1 MKKIHYLF
9 IILALFSFTYSQNYH
24 WPTIGSKAMSSNF
37 GEFRDGGYHMGIDI
51 KTLEETGWPVYAV
64 DDGYISRMVTNFSGY
79 GKGLYLTL
87 NDGNVAVYAHL
98 EEFAFRL
105 ETIFYSLQEKNNS
118 YIVNEY
124 FSPEQFPFKK
134 GDIIGYT
141 GNTGAS
147 FGPHLHFEL
156 RNSKSQPIN
165 PLINGLN
172 IEDYRNPRV
181 FQIGV
186 IPLST
191 SSKINGSSIPRVY
204 PLYAATTG
212 GGLELPDTVSCFGP
226 IGIAIE
232 IDDKI
237 QGAKNKYQVQSIQL
251 LVDDQNIFSLN
262 YSKLDYDE
270 KSTVNQTRENRFHR
284 LNLGSFTKLYKLKTF
299 SKSTIVNADVSGVLN
314 LTPGYHKVEIQISD
328 ASGNTT
334 RVKGT
339 FINYPP
345 VKIAIKD
352 VDWHDNTIEFN
363 IQPVTLNI
371 PLTKISCYSYT
382 AYGYP
387 DEELT
392 IVKSKKDRSG
402 LRIQLPKSKLGKHGV
417 SFIVKNKL
425 GVYGSPL
432 TWHDPNAERRLT
444 EMDVDITFSS
454 IEHKLIA
461 QVKTNGFT
469 SGNTSLR
476 LLKEDEYISIPLTK
490 IQPTVY
496 TSDLLLP
503 SLFTKTKRIDAFFD
517 GEIERIIKLDLDPIV
532 ASPNKQKNI
541 LSNDKNCS
549 VQITNNSLYDTS
561 LIWIEKINHPVE
573 PKGGIRLSSVYQL
586 QPFELALKDTIRIGI
601 RYSNHIKNMKNIS
614 LYYYNQKD
622 GWTFLPS
629 SMHSNR
635 QVIAST
641 LFSLDA
647 ITIMQDIEPPFIR
660 KVYPE
665 NGGKFHYKDLKTIS
679 IIADDYLSGLNSN
692 EKSMEIKLDGLT
704 VRFAFQPIKKE
715 LSYYLPTPL
724 DAGEHTI
731 EYKISDLA
739 GNTVS
744 GLSTF
749 LVD

>member
-1 MKKIHYLF
+1 MKRVHSLF
-9 IILALFSFTYSQNYH
+9 IILLLISPIYSQNYH

-51 KTLEETGWPVYAV
+51 KTLEETGWPVYAI
-64 DDGYISRMVTNFSGY
+64 DDGYISRMVANFSGY

-105 ETIFYSLQEKNNS
+105 ETILYSLQAKNNS

-134 GDIIGYT
+134 GDVIGYT

-156 RNSKSQPIN
+156 RNNKSQPIN

-181 FQIGV
+181 HQIGI

-191 SSKINGSSIPRVY
+191 SSKINGSSIPRAY
-204 PLYAATTG
+204 PLFAANTG
-212 GGLELPDTVSCFGP
+212 GGLEFPDTISCFGP
-226 IGIAIE
+226 IGLAIE

-237 QGAKNKYQVQSIQL
+237 QGVRNKYQVQSIQL
-251 LVDDQNIFSLN
+251 LVDDQNVFSLN
-262 YSKLDYDE
+262 YNKLDFSQ
-270 KSTVNQTRENRFHR
+270 KHTVNQTRENRFQR
-284 LNLGSFTKLYKLKTF
+284 LNLGSFTKLYKQDTF
-299 SKSTIVNADVSGVLN
+299 SNSTLVKEGVSGVLN
-314 LTPGYHKVEIQISD
+314 LTPGYHKIEIQISD

-339 FINYPP
+339 LINYPP
-345 VKIAIKD
+345 VKMAIKD
-352 VDWHDNTIEFN
+352 VEWHDNTIEFN
-363 IQPVTLNI
+363 IQPVSLNI
-371 PLTKISCYSYT
+371 PITKISCYSYT

-402 LRIQLPKSKLGKHGV
+402 LRIHLPKSKLGKHGI
-417 SFIVKNKL
+417 SFITKNKL

-444 EMDVDITFSS
+444 EMDVNISFSS
-454 IEHKLIA
+454 IEHKIIA
-461 QVKTNGFT
+461 QVKTDGFT

-476 LLKEDEYISIPLTK
+476 VLKEDEYIAIPLTK

-503 SLFTKTKRIDAFFD
+503 SLFRKSKRIDAFFD
-517 GEIERIIKLDLDPIV
+517 GEIERIIQLNLDLLV
-532 ASPNKQKNI
+532 ASPNNKSNV

-549 VQITNNSLYDTS
+549 MQITNNSLYDTS
-561 LIWIEKINHPVE
+561 LVWIEEINHPVE
-573 PKGGIRLSSVYQL
+573 PKGGTRLTSVYQL
-586 QPFELALKDTIRIGI
+586 QPFELALKDTVRIGI
-601 RYSNHIKNMKNIS
+601 RYNNQIKDMKNIS
-614 LYYYNQKD
+614 LYYYNQKH

-629 SMHSNR
+629 SINKNR
-635 QVIAST
+635 QVVSST
-641 LFSLDA
+641 LHSLDA
-647 ITIMQDIEPPFIR
+647 ISIMQDIEPPFIR

-665 NGGKFHYKDLKTIS
+665 NNGRFHYKDLKTIY
-679 IIADDYLSGLNSN
+679 IIADDHLSGLNSD
-692 EKSMEIKLDGLT
+692 EKSMEMKLDGLS
-704 VRFAFQPIKKE
+704 VRYAFQPIKKQ
-715 LSYYLPTPL
+715 LSFYLPTPL
-724 DAGEHTI
+724 DAGEHKM
-731 EYKISDLA
+731 EYTVSDNA
-739 GNTVS
+739 GNTIS
-744 GLSTF
+744 GSSTF

>member
-105 ETIFYSLQEKNNS
+105 ETIFYSLQAKNNS

-191 SSKINGSSIPRVY
+191 SSKINGSSIPRAY

-299 SKSTIVNADVSGVLN
+299 SNSTIVNAGVSGILN

-345 VKIAIKD
+345 VKIAIRD
-352 VDWHDNTIEFN
+352 VEWNDNTIEFN

-392 IVKSKKDRSG
+392 IIKSKKDRSG

-476 LLKEDEYISIPLTK
+476 ILKEDEYISIPLTK

-503 SLFTKTKRIDAFFD
+503 SLFNKTKRIDAFFD
-517 GEIERIIKLDLDPIV
+517 GEIERIIQVNLDPIV
-532 ASPNKQKNI
+532 ASPSKQTNI
-541 LSNDKNCS
+541 VSNDKNCS
-549 VQITNNSLYDTS
+549 IQITNNSLYDTS

-573 PKGGIRLSSVYQL
+573 PKGGARLSSVYQL

-629 SMHSNR
+629 SMHTNR

-665 NGGKFHYKDLKTIS
+665 NKGRFHYKDLKTIS
-679 IIADDYLSGLNSN
+679 VIADDYLSGLNSD
-692 EKSMEIKLDGLT
+692 EKSMSMKLDDIP
-704 VRFAFQPIKKE
+704 VRYAFQPIKKE

-724 DAGEHTI
+724 EAGEHTM
-731 EYKISDLA
+731 EYKISDQA
-739 GNTVS
+739 GNIIS
-744 GLSTF
+744 GMSTF
-749 LVD
+749 MVD

>member
-1 MKKIHYLF
+1 MKRVHSLF
-9 IILALFSFTYSQNYH
+9 IILLLISPIYSQNYH
-24 WPTIGSKAMSSNF
+24 WPTIGSKALSSNF

-51 KTLEETGWPVYAV
+51 KTLEETGWPVYAI
-64 DDGYISRMVTNFSGY
+64 DDGHISRMVANFSGY

-105 ETIFYSLQEKNNS
+105 ETILYSLQAKNNS

-134 GDIIGYT
+134 GDVIGYT

-156 RNSKSQPIN
+156 RNNKSQPIN

-181 FQIGV
+181 HQIGI

-191 SSKINGSSIPRVY
+191 SSKINGSSIPRAY
-204 PLYAATTG
+204 PLFAANTG
-212 GGLELPDTVSCFGP
+212 GGLEFPDTISCFGP
-226 IGIAIE
+226 IGLAIE

-237 QGAKNKYQVQSIQL
+237 QGVRNKYQVQSIQL
-251 LVDDQNIFSLN
+251 LVDDQNVFSLN
-262 YSKLDYDE
+262 YNKLDFSQ
-270 KSTVNQTRENRFHR
+270 KHTVNQTRENRFQR
-284 LNLGSFTKLYKLKTF
+284 LNLGSFTKLYKQDTF
-299 SKSTIVNADVSGVLN
+299 SNSTLVKEGVSGVLN
-314 LTPGYHKVEIQISD
+314 LTPGYHKIEIQISD

-339 FINYPP
+339 LINYPP
-345 VKIAIKD
+345 VKMAIKD
-352 VDWHDNTIEFN
+352 VEWHDNTIEFN
-363 IQPVTLNI
+363 IQPVSLNI
-371 PLTKISCYSYT
+371 PITKISCYSYT

-402 LRIQLPKSKLGKHGV
+402 LRIHLPKSKLGKHGI
-417 SFIVKNKL
+417 SFITKNKL

-444 EMDVDITFSS
+444 EMDVNISFSS
-454 IEHKLIA
+454 IEHKIIA
-461 QVKTNGFT
+461 QVKTDGFT

-476 LLKEDEYISIPLTK
+476 VLKEDEYIAIPLTK

-503 SLFTKTKRIDAFFD
+503 SLFRKSKRIDAFFD
-517 GEIERIIKLDLDPIV
+517 GEIERIIQLNLDLLV
-532 ASPNKQKNI
+532 ASPNNKSNV

-549 VQITNNSLYDTS
+549 MQITNNSLYDTS
-561 LIWIEKINHPVE
+561 LVWIEKINHPVE
-573 PKGGIRLSSVYQL
+573 PKGGTRLTSVYQL
-586 QPFELALKDTIRIGI
+586 QPFELALKDTVRIGI
-601 RYSNHIKNMKNIS
+601 RYNNQIKDMKNIS
-614 LYYYNQKD
+614 LYYYNQKH

-629 SMHSNR
+629 SINKNR
-635 QVIAST
+635 QVVSST
-641 LFSLDA
+641 LHSLDA
-647 ITIMQDIEPPFIR
+647 ISIMQDIEPPFIR

-665 NGGKFHYKDLKTIS
+665 NNGRFHYKDLKTIY
-679 IIADDYLSGLNSN
+679 IIADDHLSGLNSD
-692 EKSMEIKLDGLT
+692 EKSMEMKLDGLS
-704 VRFAFQPIKKE
+704 VRYAFQPIKKQ
-715 LSYYLPTPL
+715 LSFYLPTPL
-724 DAGEHTI
+724 DAGEHKM
-731 EYKISDLA
+731 EYTVSDNA
-739 GNTVS
+739 GNTIS
-744 GLSTF
+744 GSSTF

>member
-1 MKKIHYLF
+1 MKMIHYLF
-9 IILALFSFTYSQNYH
+9 IILALYSFTYSQNYH

-191 SSKINGSSIPRVY
+191 SSKINGSSIPRAY

-299 SKSTIVNADVSGVLN
+299 SNSTIVNAGVSGILN

-345 VKIAIKD
+345 VKIAIRD
-352 VDWHDNTIEFN
+352 VEWNDNTIEFN

-392 IVKSKKDRSG
+392 IIKSKKDRSG

-476 LLKEDEYISIPLTK
+476 ILKEDEYISIPLTK

-503 SLFTKTKRIDAFFD
+503 SLFNKTKRIDAFFD
-517 GEIERIIKLDLDPIV
+517 GEIERIIQVSLDPIV
-532 ASPNKQKNI
+532 ASPSKQTSI
-541 LSNDKNCS
+541 VSNDKNCS
-549 VQITNNSLYDTS
+549 IQITNNSLYDTS

-573 PKGGIRLSSVYQL
+573 PKGGARLSSVYQL

-629 SMHSNR
+629 SMHTNR

-647 ITIMQDIEPPFIR
+647 ITIMQDIEHPFIR

-665 NGGKFHYKDLKTIS
+665 NKGRFHYKDLKTIS
-679 IIADDYLSGLNSN
+679 VIADDYLSGLNSD
-692 EKSMEIKLDGLT
+692 EKSMSMKLDDIP
-704 VRFAFQPIKKE
+704 VRYAFQPIKKE

-724 DAGEHTI
+724 EAGEHTM
-731 EYKISDLA
+731 EYKISDQA
-739 GNTVS
+739 GNTIS
-744 GLSTF
+744 GMSSF
-749 LVD
+749 MVD

>member
-1 MKKIHYLF
+1 MKQIHFLF
-9 IILALFSFTYSQNYH
+9 IILSLFSYTYSQNYH

-299 SKSTIVNADVSGVLN
+299 SKSTIVNAGVSGVLN

-665 NGGKFHYKDLKTIS
+665 NGGRFHYKDLKTIS

>member
-1 MKKIHYLF
+1 MKQIHCLF

-124 FSPEQFPFKK
+124 FSPEQFPFNK

-181 FQIGV
+181 FQIGI

-191 SSKINGSSIPRVY
+191 SSKINGSSIPRAY

-299 SKSTIVNADVSGVLN
+299 SNSTIVNAGISGILN

-345 VKIAIKD
+345 VKIAIRD
-352 VDWHDNTIEFN
+352 VEWNDNTIEFN

-392 IVKSKKDRSG
+392 IIKSKKDRSG
-402 LRIQLPKSKLGKHGV
+402 LRIQLLKSKLGKHGV

-476 LLKEDEYISIPLTK
+476 ILKEDEYISIPLTK

-503 SLFTKTKRIDAFFD
+503 SLFKKTKRIDAFFD
-517 GEIERIIKLDLDPIV
+517 GEIERIIQVNLDPIV
-532 ASPNKQKNI
+532 ASPNKLTNI

-549 VQITNNSLYDTS
+549 IQISNTSLYDTS
-561 LIWIEKINHPVE
+561 LVWIEKINHPVE
-573 PKGGIRLSSVYQL
+573 PKGGTRLSSVYQL

-629 SMHSNR
+629 SMHTNR

-647 ITIMQDIEPPFIR
+647 ITIMQDIEPPFKR

-665 NGGKFHYKDLKTIS
+665 NGGRFHYKDLKTIS
-679 IIADDYLSGLNSN
+679 VIADDYLSGLNSD
-692 EKSMEIKLDGLT
+692 EKSMSMKLDDIP
-704 VRFAFQPIKKE
+704 VRYAFQPIKKE

-724 DAGEHTI
+724 EAGEHTM
-731 EYKISDLA
+731 EYKISDQA
-739 GNTVS
+739 GNIMS
-744 GLSTF
+744 GISTF
-749 LVD
+749 MVD

>member
-9 IILALFSFTYSQNYH
+9 IILALYSFTYSQNYH

-181 FQIGV
+181 FQIGI

-191 SSKINGSSIPRVY
+191 SSKINGSSIPRAY

-299 SKSTIVNADVSGVLN
+299 SNSTIVNAGVSGILN

-345 VKIAIKD
+345 VKIAIRD
-352 VDWHDNTIEFN
+352 VEWNDNTIEFN

-392 IVKSKKDRSG
+392 IIKSKKDRSG

-476 LLKEDEYISIPLTK
+476 ILKEDEYISIPLTK

-503 SLFTKTKRIDAFFD
+503 SLFNKTKRIDAFFD
-517 GEIERIIKLDLDPIV
+517 GEIERIIQVNLDPIV
-532 ASPNKQKNI
+532 ASPSKQTNI
-541 LSNDKNCS
+541 VSNDKNCS
-549 VQITNNSLYDTS
+549 IQITNNSLYDTS

-573 PKGGIRLSSVYQL
+573 PKGGARLSSVYQL

-629 SMHSNR
+629 SMHTNR

-665 NGGKFHYKDLKTIS
+665 NKGRFHYKDLKTIS
-679 IIADDYLSGLNSN
+679 VIADDYLSGLNSD
-692 EKSMEIKLDGLT
+692 EKSMSMKLDDIP
-704 VRFAFQPIKKE
+704 VRYAFQPIKKE

-724 DAGEHTI
+724 EAGEHTM
-731 EYKISDLA
+731 EYKISDQA
-739 GNTVS
+739 GNTIS
-744 GLSTF
+744 GMSSF
-749 LVD
+749 MVD

>member
-1 MKKIHYLF
+1 MKQIHCLF

-124 FSPEQFPFKK
+124 FSPEQFHFNK

-181 FQIGV
+181 FQIGI

-191 SSKINGSSIPRVY
+191 SSKINGSSIPRAY

-299 SKSTIVNADVSGVLN
+299 SNSTIVNAGISGILN

-345 VKIAIKD
+345 VKIAIRD
-352 VDWHDNTIEFN
+352 VEWNDNTIEFN

-392 IVKSKKDRSG
+392 IIKSKKDRSG

-476 LLKEDEYISIPLTK
+476 ILKEDEYISIPLTK

-503 SLFTKTKRIDAFFD
+503 SLFKKTKRIDAFFD
-517 GEIERIIKLDLDPIV
+517 GEIERIIQVNLDPIV
-532 ASPNKQKNI
+532 ASPNKLTNI

-549 VQITNNSLYDTS
+549 IQISNTSLYDTS
-561 LIWIEKINHPVE
+561 LVWIEKINHPVE
-573 PKGGIRLSSVYQL
+573 PKGGTRLSSVYQL

-629 SMHSNR
+629 SMHTNR

-647 ITIMQDIEPPFIR
+647 ITIMQDIEPPFKR

-665 NGGKFHYKDLKTIS
+665 NGGRFHYKDLKTIS
-679 IIADDYLSGLNSN
+679 VIADDYLSGLNSD
-692 EKSMEIKLDGLT
+692 EKSMSMKLDDIP
-704 VRFAFQPIKKE
+704 VRYAFQPIKKE

-724 DAGEHTI
+724 EAGEHTM
-731 EYKISDLA
+731 EYKISDQA
-739 GNTVS
+739 GNIMS
-744 GLSTF
+744 GISTF
-749 LVD
+749 MVD

>member
-1 MKKIHYLF
+1 MKHIHCLF

-105 ETIFYSLQEKNNS
+105 ETIFYSLQAKNNS

-124 FSPEQFPFKK
+124 FSPEQFPFNK

-181 FQIGV
+181 FQIGI

-191 SSKINGSSIPRVY
+191 SSKINGSSIPRAY

-299 SKSTIVNADVSGVLN
+299 SNSTIVNAGISGILN

-345 VKIAIKD
+345 VKIAIRD
-352 VDWHDNTIEFN
+352 VEWNDNTIEFN

-392 IVKSKKDRSG
+392 IIKSKKDRSG

-476 LLKEDEYISIPLTK
+476 ILKEDEYISIPLTK

-503 SLFTKTKRIDAFFD
+503 SLFKKTKRIDAFFD
-517 GEIERIIKLDLDPIV
+517 GEIERIIQVNLDPIV
-532 ASPNKQKNI
+532 ASPNKLTNI

-549 VQITNNSLYDTS
+549 IQISNTSLYDTS
-561 LIWIEKINHPVE
+561 LVWIEKINHPVE
-573 PKGGIRLSSVYQL
+573 PKGGTRLSSVYQL

-629 SMHSNR
+629 SMHTNR

-660 KVYPE
+660 MVYPE
-665 NGGKFHYKDLKTIS
+665 NGGRFHYKDLKTIS
-679 IIADDYLSGLNSN
+679 VIADDYLSGLNSD
-692 EKSMEIKLDGLT
+692 ETSMSMKLDDIP
-704 VRFAFQPIKKE
+704 VRYAFQPIKKE

-724 DAGEHTI
+724 EAGEHTM
-731 EYKISDLA
+731 EYKISDQA
-739 GNTVS
+739 GNTIS
-744 GLSTF
+744 GMSTF
-749 LVD
+749 MVD

>member
-1 MKKIHYLF
+1 MKQIHYLF

-105 ETIFYSLQEKNNS
+105 ETIFYSLQAKNNS

-124 FSPEQFPFKK
+124 FLPEQFPFKK

-156 RNSKSQPIN
+156 RNNKSQPIN

-172 IEDYRNPRV
+172 IEDHRNPRV
-181 FQIGV
+181 FQIGI

-191 SSKINGSSIPRVY
+191 SSKINGSSIPRAY

-299 SKSTIVNADVSGVLN
+299 SNSTIVNAGVSGVLN

-345 VKIAIKD
+345 VKIAIRD
-352 VDWHDNTIEFN
+352 VEWNDNTIEFN

-392 IVKSKKDRSG
+392 IIKSKKDRSG

-476 LLKEDEYISIPLTK
+476 ILKEDEYISIPLTK

-503 SLFTKTKRIDAFFD
+503 SLFNKTKRIDAFFD
-517 GEIERIIKLDLDPIV
+517 GEIERIIQVNLDPIV
-532 ASPNKQKNI
+532 ASPSKQTNI
-541 LSNDKNCS
+541 VSNDKNCS
-549 VQITNNSLYDTS
+549 IQITNNSLYDTS
-561 LIWIEKINHPVE
+561 LVWIEKINHPVE
-573 PKGGIRLSSVYQL
+573 PKGGTRLSSVYQL

-629 SMHSNR
+629 SMHTNR

-665 NGGKFHYKDLKTIS
+665 NRGRFHYKDLKTIS
-679 IIADDYLSGLNSN
+679 VIADDYLSGLNSD
-692 EKSMEIKLDGLT
+692 EKSMNMKLDDIP
-704 VRFAFQPIKKE
+704 VRYAFQPIKKE

-724 DAGEHTI
+724 EAGEHTM
-731 EYKISDLA
+731 EYKISDQA
-739 GNTVS
+739 GNIIS
-744 GLSTF
+744 GMSTF
-749 LVD
+749 MVD

>member
-1 MKKIHYLF
+1 MKQIHFLF
-9 IILALFSFTYSQNYH
+9 IILSLFSYTYSQNYH

-517 GEIERIIKLDLDPIV
+517 GEIERIIQLDLDPIV
-532 ASPNKQKNI
+532 ASPNKQKSI

>member
-9 IILALFSFTYSQNYH
+9 IILALYSFTYSQNYH

-181 FQIGV
+181 FQIGI

-191 SSKINGSSIPRVY
+191 SSKINGSSIPRAY

-299 SKSTIVNADVSGVLN
+299 SNSTIVNAGISGILN

-345 VKIAIKD
+345 VKIAIRD
-352 VDWHDNTIEFN
+352 VEWNDNTIEFN

-392 IVKSKKDRSG
+392 IIKSKKDRSG

-476 LLKEDEYISIPLTK
+476 ILKEDEYISIPLTK

-503 SLFTKTKRIDAFFD
+503 SLFKKTKRIDAFFD
-517 GEIERIIKLDLDPIV
+517 GEIERIIQVNLDPIV
-532 ASPNKQKNI
+532 ASPNKLTNI

-549 VQITNNSLYDTS
+549 IQISNTSLYDTS
-561 LIWIEKINHPVE
+561 LVWIEKINHPVE
-573 PKGGIRLSSVYQL
+573 PKGGTRLSSVYQL

-629 SMHSNR
+629 SMHTNR

-647 ITIMQDIEPPFIR
+647 ITIMQDIEPPFKR

-665 NGGKFHYKDLKTIS
+665 NGGRFHYKDLKTIS
-679 IIADDYLSGLNSN
+679 VIADDYLSGLNSD
-692 EKSMEIKLDGLT
+692 EKSMSMKLDDIP
-704 VRFAFQPIKKE
+704 VRYAFQPIKKE

-724 DAGEHTI
+724 EAGEHTM
-731 EYKISDLA
+731 EYKISDQA
-739 GNTVS
+739 GNIMS
-744 GLSTF
+744 GISTF
-749 LVD
+749 MVD

>member
-9 IILALFSFTYSQNYH
+9 IILALYSFTYSQNYH

-191 SSKINGSSIPRVY
+191 SSKINGSSIPRAY

-299 SKSTIVNADVSGVLN
+299 SNSTIVNAGVSGILN

-345 VKIAIKD
+345 VKIAIRD
-352 VDWHDNTIEFN
+352 VEWNDNTIEFN

-392 IVKSKKDRSG
+392 IIKSKKDRSG

-476 LLKEDEYISIPLTK
+476 ILKEDEYISIPLTK

-503 SLFTKTKRIDAFFD
+503 SLFNKTKRIDAFFD
-517 GEIERIIKLDLDPIV
+517 GEIERIIQVNLDPIV
-532 ASPNKQKNI
+532 ASPSKQTSI
-541 LSNDKNCS
+541 VSNDKNCS
-549 VQITNNSLYDTS
+549 IQITNNSLYDTS

-573 PKGGIRLSSVYQL
+573 PKGGARLSSVYQL
-586 QPFELALKDTIRIGI
+586 QPFELALKDTIRIGL

-629 SMHSNR
+629 SMHTNR

-665 NGGKFHYKDLKTIS
+665 NKGRFHYKDLKTIYV
-679 IIADDYLSGLNSN
+679 IADDYLSGLNSD
-692 EKSMEIKLDGLT
+692 EKSMSMKLDDIP
-704 VRFAFQPIKKE
+704 VRYAFQPIKKE

-724 DAGEHTI
+724 EAGEHTM
-731 EYKISDLA
+731 EYKISDQA
-739 GNTVS
+739 GNIIS
-744 GLSTF
+744 GISTF
-749 LVD
+749 MVD

>member
-1 MKKIHYLF
+1 MKHIHYLF

-517 GEIERIIKLDLDPIV
+517 GEIERIIQLDLDPIV
-532 ASPNKQKNI
+532 ASPNKQKSI

-692 EKSMEIKLDGLT
+692 EKSMEIKLDGLL
-704 VRFAFQPIKKE
+704 VRYAFQPIKKE

>member
-1 MKKIHYLF
+1 MKQIHYLF

-517 GEIERIIKLDLDPIV
+517 GEIERIIQLDLDPIV
-532 ASPNKQKNI
+532 ASPNKQKSI

-692 EKSMEIKLDGLT
+692 EKSMEIKLDGLL
-704 VRFAFQPIKKE
+704 VRYAFQPIKKE

>member
-105 ETIFYSLQEKNNS
+105 ETIFYSLQAKNNS

-191 SSKINGSSIPRVY
+191 SSKINGSSIPRAY

-299 SKSTIVNADVSGVLN
+299 SNSTIVNAGVSGILN

-345 VKIAIKD
+345 VKIAIRD
-352 VDWHDNTIEFN
+352 VEWNDNTIEFN

-392 IVKSKKDRSG
+392 IIKSKKDRSG

-476 LLKEDEYISIPLTK
+476 ILKEDEYISIPLTK

-503 SLFTKTKRIDAFFD
+503 SLFNKTKRIDAFFD
-517 GEIERIIKLDLDPIV
+517 GEIERIIQVNLDPIV
-532 ASPNKQKNI
+532 ASPSKQTNI
-541 LSNDKNCS
+541 VSNDKNCS
-549 VQITNNSLYDTS
+549 IQITNNSLYDTS

-573 PKGGIRLSSVYQL
+573 PKGGARLSSVYQL

-629 SMHSNR
+629 SMHTNR

-665 NGGKFHYKDLKTIS
+665 NKGRFHYKDLKTIS
-679 IIADDYLSGLNSN
+679 VIADDYLSGLNSD
-692 EKSMEIKLDGLT
+692 EKSMSMKLDDIP
-704 VRFAFQPIKKE
+704 VRYAFQPIKKE

-724 DAGEHTI
+724 EAGEHTM
-731 EYKISDLA
+731 EYKISDQA
-739 GNTVS
+739 GNTIFGMS
-744 GLSTF
+744 SF
-749 LVD
+749 MVD

>member
-1 MKKIHYLF
+1 MKQIHCLF

-105 ETIFYSLQEKNNS
+105 ETIFYILQEKNNS

-124 FSPEQFPFKK
+124 FSPEQFPFNK

-156 RNSKSQPIN
+156 RNSQSQPIN

-181 FQIGV
+181 FQIGI

-191 SSKINGSSIPRVY
+191 SSKINGSSIPRAY

-299 SKSTIVNADVSGVLN
+299 SNSTIVNAGISGILN

-345 VKIAIKD
+345 VKIAIRD
-352 VDWHDNTIEFN
+352 VEWNDNTIEFN

-392 IVKSKKDRSG
+392 IIKSKKDRSG
-402 LRIQLPKSKLGKHGV
+402 LRIQLLKSKLGKHGV

-476 LLKEDEYISIPLTK
+476 ILKEDEYISIPLTK

-503 SLFTKTKRIDAFFD
+503 SLFKKTKRIDAFFD
-517 GEIERIIKLDLDPIV
+517 GEIERIIQVNLDPIV
-532 ASPNKQKNI
+532 ASPNKLTNI

-549 VQITNNSLYDTS
+549 IQISNTSLYDTS
-561 LIWIEKINHPVE
+561 LVWIEKINHPVE
-573 PKGGIRLSSVYQL
+573 PKGGTRLSSVYQL

-629 SMHSNR
+629 SMHTNR

-647 ITIMQDIEPPFIR
+647 ITIMQDIEPPFKR

-665 NGGKFHYKDLKTIS
+665 NGGRFHYKDLKTIS
-679 IIADDYLSGLNSN
+679 VIADDYLSGLNSD
-692 EKSMEIKLDGLT
+692 EKSMSMKLDDIP
-704 VRFAFQPIKKE
+704 VRYAFQPIKKE

-724 DAGEHTI
+724 EAGEHTM
-731 EYKISDLA
+731 EYKISDQA
-739 GNTVS
+739 GNIMS
-744 GLSTF
+744 GISTF
-749 LVD
+749 MVD

>member
-1 MKKIHYLF
+1 MKRIHYLF

-517 GEIERIIKLDLDPIV
+517 GEIERIIQLDLDPIV
-532 ASPNKQKNI
+532 ASPNKQKSI

-629 SMHSNR
+629 TMHSNR

-692 EKSMEIKLDGLT
+692 EKSMEIKLDGLL
-704 VRFAFQPIKKE
+704 VRYAFQPIKKE

>member
-1 MKKIHYLF
+1 MKQIHYLF

-64 DDGYISRMVTNFSGY
+64 EDGYISRMVSNFSGY

-270 KSTVNQTRENRFHR
+270 KFTVNQTRENRFHR

-461 QVKTNGFT
+461 QIKTNGFT

-517 GEIERIIKLDLDPIV
+517 GEIERIIQLDLDPIV
-532 ASPNKQKNI
+532 ASPNKQKSI

-549 VQITNNSLYDTS
+549 IQITNNSLYDTS

-704 VRFAFQPIKKE
+704 VRYAFQPIKKE

>member
-1 MKKIHYLF
+1 
-9 IILALFSFTYSQNYH
+9 
-24 WPTIGSKAMSSNF
+24 MSSNF

-270 KSTVNQTRENRFHR
+270 KFTVNQTRENRFHR

-461 QVKTNGFT
+461 QIKTNGFT

-517 GEIERIIKLDLDPIV
+517 GEIERIIQLDLDPIV
-532 ASPNKQKNI
+532 ASPNKQKSI

-549 VQITNNSLYDTS
+549 IQITNNSLYDTS

-704 VRFAFQPIKKE
+704 VRYAFQPIKKE

-724 DAGEHTI
+724 DTGEHTI

>member
-1 MKKIHYLF
+1 MKQFHRLLI
-9 IILALFSFTYSQNYH
+9 IILFSTAVNGQNYQ
-24 WPTIGSKAMSSNF
+24 WPTIGSKAISSNF

-51 KTLEETGWPVYAV
+51 KTLEETGWPVYAIE
-64 DDGYISRMVTNFSGY
+64 DGYISRMVSNFSGY
-79 GKGLYLTL
+79 GKALYLTL

-105 ETIFYSLQEKNNS
+105 ETILYSLKAKNNS

-172 IEDYRNPRV
+172 IDDYRNPRV
-181 FQIGV
+181 LQIGI

-204 PLYAATTG
+204 PLFAASTG
-212 GGLELPDTVSCFGP
+212 GGLELPDTISCFGP

-237 QGAKNKYQVQSIQL
+237 QGAKNKYQIQSIQL
-251 LVDDQNIFSLN
+251 LVDDQNVFSLN
-262 YSKLDYDE
+262 YSKLDFEQKY
-270 KSTVNQTRENRFHR
+270 TVNQTRENRFHR
-284 LNLGSFTKLYKLKTF
+284 LNLGSFTKLYKLNTF
-299 SKSTIVNADVSGVLN
+299 SNSTIVDSGPSGALN
-314 LTPGYHKVEIQISD
+314 FTPGYHKVEIQISD

-345 VKIAIKD
+345 VKVAIKD
-352 VDWHDNTIEFN
+352 VEWHDNTIEFN

-387 DEELT
+387 DEELS

-402 LRIQLPKSKLGKHGV
+402 LRIHLPKSKLGKHGV

-432 TWHDPNAERRLT
+432 TWHDPNSERRLT
-444 EMDVDITFSS
+444 EMDVDITFST

-461 QVKTNGFT
+461 QIETNGFT
-469 SGNTSLR
+469 SGKTSLR

-496 TSDLLLP
+496 TSDLLVP
-503 SLFTKTKRIDAFFD
+503 SIFKKTKRIDAFFD
-517 GEIERIIKLDLDPIV
+517 GEIERIIQLNIDPIV
-532 ASPNKQKNI
+532 ASPNKLTNI
-541 LSNDKNCS
+541 LSNDKDCS
-549 VQITNNSLYDTS
+549 IQITNNSLYDTS
-561 LIWIEKINHPVE
+561 LVWIEKINHPVE
-573 PKGGIRLSSVYQL
+573 PKGGNRVSPVYQL

-601 RYSNHIKNMKNIS
+601 RYKNKVKDMINLS
-614 LYYYNQKD
+614 LYYYNQKH
-622 GWTFLPS
+622 GWSFLPS
-629 SMHSNR
+629 KMNKNR
-635 QVIAST
+635 QVISST
-641 LFSLDA
+641 IFSLDA
-647 ITIMQDIEPPFIR
+647 ISIMQDVEPPFIR

-665 NGGKFHYKDLKTIS
+665 NGGKFHYKDLRTIS
-679 IIADDYLSGLNSN
+679 IIADDYLSGLNSAEN
-692 EKSMEIKLDGLT
+692 SMRLELDGIP
-704 VRFAFQPIKKE
+704 VRHAFQPIKKE
-715 LSYYLPTPL
+715 MSYYLPAPL
-724 DAGEHTI
+724 EAGEHTI
-731 EYKISDLA
+731 KYQISDKA
-739 GNTVS
+739 GNIVS
-744 GLSTF
+744 GSSTF
-749 LVD
+749 MVD

>member
-1 MKKIHYLF
+1 MKRIHYLF

-461 QVKTNGFT
+461 QIKTNGFT

-517 GEIERIIKLDLDPIV
+517 GEIERIIQLDLDPIV
-532 ASPNKQKNI
+532 ASPNKQKSI

-692 EKSMEIKLDGLT
+692 EKSMEIKLDGLP

>member
-1 MKKIHYLF
+1 MKQIHYLF

-64 DDGYISRMVTNFSGY
+64 DDGYISRMSNNFSGY

-105 ETIFYSLQEKNNS
+105 ETIFYNLQEKNNS

-124 FSPEQFPFKK
+124 FLPEQFPFKK

-156 RNSKSQPIN
+156 RNNKSQPIN

-204 PLYAATTG
+204 PLYAATAG

-299 SKSTIVNADVSGVLN
+299 SNSTIVNAGVSGILN

-345 VKIAIKD
+345 VKIAIRD
-352 VDWHDNTIEFN
+352 VEWNDSTIEFN

-392 IVKSKKDRSG
+392 IIKSKKDRSG
-402 LRIQLPKSKLGKHGV
+402 IRIQLPKSKLGKHGV

-476 LLKEDEYISIPLTK
+476 ILKEDEYISIPLTK

-517 GEIERIIKLDLDPIV
+517 GEIERIIQVNLDPIV
-532 ASPNKQKNI
+532 ASPSKQTSI
-541 LSNDKNCS
+541 VSNDKNCS
-549 VQITNNSLYDTS
+549 IQITNTSLYDTS
-561 LIWIEKINHPVE
+561 LVWIEKINHPVE
-573 PKGGIRLSSVYQL
+573 PKGGTRLSSVYQL

-629 SMHSNR
+629 SMHTNR

-665 NGGKFHYKDLKTIS
+665 NRGRFHYKDLKTIS
-679 IIADDYLSGLNSN
+679 VIADDYLSGLNSD
-692 EKSMEIKLDGLT
+692 EKSMNMKLDDIP
-704 VRFAFQPIKKE
+704 VRYAFQPIKKE

-724 DAGEHTI
+724 EAGEHTM
-731 EYKISDLA
+731 EYKISDQA
-739 GNTVS
+739 GNIIS
-744 GLSTF
+744 GMSTF
-749 LVD
+749 MVD

>member
-1 MKKIHYLF
+1 MKQIHCLF

-124 FSPEQFPFKK
+124 FSPEQFPFNK

-181 FQIGV
+181 FQIGI

-191 SSKINGSSIPRVY
+191 SSKINGSSIPRAY

-299 SKSTIVNADVSGVLN
+299 SNSTIVNAGISGILN

-345 VKIAIKD
+345 VKIAIRD
-352 VDWHDNTIEFN
+352 VEWNDNTIEFN

-392 IVKSKKDRSG
+392 IIKSKKDRSG

-476 LLKEDEYISIPLTK
+476 ILKEDEYISIPLTK

-503 SLFTKTKRIDAFFD
+503 SLFKKTKRIDAFFD
-517 GEIERIIKLDLDPIV
+517 GEIERIIQVNLDPIV
-532 ASPNKQKNI
+532 ASPNKLTNI

-549 VQITNNSLYDTS
+549 IQISNTSLYDTS
-561 LIWIEKINHPVE
+561 LVWIEKINHPVE
-573 PKGGIRLSSVYQL
+573 PKGGTRLSSVYQL

-629 SMHSNR
+629 SMHTNR

-647 ITIMQDIEPPFIR
+647 ITIMQDIEPPFKR

-665 NGGKFHYKDLKTIS
+665 NGGRFHYKDLKTIS
-679 IIADDYLSGLNSN
+679 VIADDYLSGLNSD
-692 EKSMEIKLDGLT
+692 EKSMSMKLDDIP
-704 VRFAFQPIKKE
+704 VRYAFQPIKKE

-724 DAGEHTI
+724 EAGEHTM
-731 EYKISDLA
+731 EYKISDQA
-739 GNTVS
+739 GNIMS
-744 GLSTF
+744 GISTF
-749 LVD
+749 MVD

>member
-9 IILALFSFTYSQNYH
+9 IILALYSFTYSQNYH

-64 DDGYISRMVTNFSGY
+64 DDGYISRMVSNFSGY

-105 ETIFYSLQEKNNS
+105 ETIFYSLQAKNNS

-124 FSPEQFPFKK
+124 FLPEQFPFKK

-191 SSKINGSSIPRVY
+191 SSKINGSSIPRAY

-284 LNLGSFTKLYKLKTF
+284 LNLGSFTKLYKLETF
-299 SKSTIVNADVSGVLN
+299 SNSTIVNAGVSGILN

-345 VKIAIKD
+345 VKIAIRD
-352 VDWHDNTIEFN
+352 VEWNDNTIEFN

-392 IVKSKKDRSG
+392 IIKSKKDRSG

-476 LLKEDEYISIPLTK
+476 ILKEDEYISIPLTK

-517 GEIERIIKLDLDPIV
+517 GEIERIIQVNLDPIV
-532 ASPNKQKNI
+532 ASPSKQTNI
-541 LSNDKNCS
+541 VSNDKNCS
-549 VQITNNSLYDTS
+549 IQITNNSLYDTS

-573 PKGGIRLSSVYQL
+573 PKGGTRLSSVYQL

-629 SMHSNR
+629 SMHTNR

-665 NGGKFHYKDLKTIS
+665 NKGRFHYKDLKTIYV
-679 IIADDYLSGLNSN
+679 IADDYLSGLNSD
-692 EKSMEIKLDGLT
+692 EKSMSMKLDDIP
-704 VRFAFQPIKKE
+704 VRYAFQPIKKE

-724 DAGEHTI
+724 EAGEHTM
-731 EYKISDLA
+731 EYKISDQA
-739 GNTVS
+739 GNIIS
-744 GLSTF
+744 GMSTF
-749 LVD
+749 MVD

>member
-191 SSKINGSSIPRVY
+191 SSKINGSSIPRAY

-299 SKSTIVNADVSGVLN
+299 SNSTIVNAGVSGILN

-345 VKIAIKD
+345 VKIAIRD
-352 VDWHDNTIEFN
+352 VEWNDNTIEFN

-392 IVKSKKDRSG
+392 IIKSKKDRSG

-476 LLKEDEYISIPLTK
+476 ILKEDEYISIPLTK

-503 SLFTKTKRIDAFFD
+503 SLFNKTKRIDAFFD
-517 GEIERIIKLDLDPIV
+517 GEIERIIQVNLDPIV
-532 ASPNKQKNI
+532 ASPSKQTSI
-541 LSNDKNCS
+541 VSNDKNCS
-549 VQITNNSLYDTS
+549 IQITNNSLYDTS

-573 PKGGIRLSSVYQL
+573 PKGGARLSSVYQL
-586 QPFELALKDTIRIGI
+586 QPFELALKDTIRIGL

-629 SMHSNR
+629 SMHTNR

-665 NGGKFHYKDLKTIS
+665 NKGRFHYKDLKTIYV
-679 IIADDYLSGLNSN
+679 IADDYLSGLNSD
-692 EKSMEIKLDGLT
+692 EKSMSMKLDDIP
-704 VRFAFQPIKKE
+704 VRYAFQPIKKE

-724 DAGEHTI
+724 EAGEHTM
-731 EYKISDLA
+731 EYKISDQA
-739 GNTVS
+739 GNIIS
-744 GLSTF
+744 GISTF
-749 LVD
+749 MVD

>member
-105 ETIFYSLQEKNNS
+105 ETIFYNLQAKNNS

-124 FSPEQFPFKK
+124 FLPEQFPFKK

-172 IEDYRNPRV
+172 IEDHRNPHV
-181 FQIGV
+181 FQIGI

-204 PLYAATTG
+204 PLYAATAG

-299 SKSTIVNADVSGVLN
+299 SNSTIVNAGVSGILN

-345 VKIAIKD
+345 VKIAIRD
-352 VDWHDNTIEFN
+352 VEWNDNTIEFN

-392 IVKSKKDRSG
+392 IIKSKKDRSG

-476 LLKEDEYISIPLTK
+476 ILKEDEYISIPLTK

-517 GEIERIIKLDLDPIV
+517 GEIERIIQVSLDPIV
-532 ASPNKQKNI
+532 ASPSKQTSI
-541 LSNDKNCS
+541 VSNDKNCS
-549 VQITNNSLYDTS
+549 IQITNNSLYDTS
-561 LIWIEKINHPVE
+561 LVWIEKINHPVE
-573 PKGGIRLSSVYQL
+573 PKEGTRLSSVYQL

-629 SMHSNR
+629 SMHTNR

-665 NGGKFHYKDLKTIS
+665 NRGRFHYKDLKTIS
-679 IIADDYLSGLNSN
+679 VIADDYLSGLNSD
-692 EKSMEIKLDGLT
+692 EKSMNMKLDDIP
-704 VRFAFQPIKKE
+704 VRYAFQPIKKE

-724 DAGEHTI
+724 EAGEHTM
-731 EYKISDLA
+731 EYKISDQA
-739 GNTVS
+739 GNTIS
-744 GLSTF
+744 GMSTF
-749 LVD
+749 MVD

>member
-1 MKKIHYLF
+1 MKQIHYLF

-105 ETIFYSLQEKNNS
+105 ETIFYRLQAKNNS

-172 IEDYRNPRV
+172 IEDHRNPRV
-181 FQIGV
+181 FQIGI

-191 SSKINGSSIPRVY
+191 SSKINGSSIPRAY

-299 SKSTIVNADVSGVLN
+299 SNSTIVNAGVSGILN

-345 VKIAIKD
+345 VKIAIRD
-352 VDWHDNTIEFN
+352 VEWNDNTIEFN

-392 IVKSKKDRSG
+392 IIKSKKDRSG

-476 LLKEDEYISIPLTK
+476 ILKEDEYISIPLTK

-517 GEIERIIKLDLDPIV
+517 GEIERIIQVNLDPIV
-532 ASPNKQKNI
+532 ASPSKQTSI
-541 LSNDKNCS
+541 VSNDKNCS
-549 VQITNNSLYDTS
+549 IQITNNSLYDTS
-561 LIWIEKINHPVE
+561 LVWIEKINHPVE
-573 PKGGIRLSSVYQL
+573 PKGGARLSSVYQL

-629 SMHSNR
+629 SMHTNR

-665 NGGKFHYKDLKTIS
+665 NRGRFHYKDLKTIS
-679 IIADDYLSGLNSN
+679 VIADDYLSGLNSD
-692 EKSMEIKLDGLT
+692 EKSMNMKLDDIP
-704 VRFAFQPIKKE
+704 VRYAFQPIKKE

-724 DAGEHTI
+724 EAGEHTM
-731 EYKISDLA
+731 EYKISDQA
-739 GNTVS
+739 GNIIS
-744 GLSTF
+744 GMSTF
-749 LVD
+749 MVD

>member
-1 MKKIHYLF
+1 MKQIHFLF
-9 IILALFSFTYSQNYH
+9 IILSLFSYTYSQNYH

-156 RNSKSQPIN
+156 RNNKSQPIN

-517 GEIERIIKLDLDPIV
+517 GEIERIIQLDLDPIV
-532 ASPNKQKNI
+532 ASPNKQTNI

-573 PKGGIRLSSVYQL
+573 PKGGTRLSSVYQL

>member
-1 MKKIHYLF
+1 MKQIHCLF

-64 DDGYISRMVTNFSGY
+64 DDGYISRMVSNFSGY

-105 ETIFYSLQEKNNS
+105 ETIFYNLQAKNNS

-124 FSPEQFPFKK
+124 FLPEQFPFKK

-172 IEDYRNPRV
+172 IEDHRNPRV
-181 FQIGV
+181 FQIGI

-191 SSKINGSSIPRVY
+191 SSKINGSSIPRAY

-299 SKSTIVNADVSGVLN
+299 SNSTIVNAGVSGILN

-345 VKIAIKD
+345 VKIAIRD
-352 VDWHDNTIEFN
+352 VEWNDNTIEFN

-392 IVKSKKDRSG
+392 IIKSKKDRSG

-454 IEHKLIA
+454 IEHKIIA

-476 LLKEDEYISIPLTK
+476 ILKEDEYISIPLTK

-517 GEIERIIKLDLDPIV
+517 GEIERIIQVNLDPIV
-532 ASPNKQKNI
+532 ASPSKQTSI
-541 LSNDKNCS
+541 VSNDKNCS
-549 VQITNNSLYDTS
+549 IQITNNSLYDTS
-561 LIWIEKINHPVE
+561 LVWIEKINHPVE
-573 PKGGIRLSSVYQL
+573 PKGGTRLSSVYQL

-629 SMHSNR
+629 SMHTNR

-665 NGGKFHYKDLKTIS
+665 NRGRFHYKDLKTIS
-679 IIADDYLSGLNSN
+679 VIADDYLSGLNSD
-692 EKSMEIKLDGLT
+692 EKSMNMKLDDIP
-704 VRFAFQPIKKE
+704 VRYAFQPIKKE

-724 DAGEHTI
+724 EAGEHTM
-731 EYKISDLA
+731 EYKISDQA
-739 GNTVS
+739 GNIIS
-744 GLSTF
+744 GMSTF
-749 LVD
+749 MVD

>member
-1 MKKIHYLF
+1 MKQIHYLF

-64 DDGYISRMVTNFSGY
+64 DDGYISRMVSNFSGY

-105 ETIFYSLQEKNNS
+105 ETIFYSLQAKNNS

-124 FSPEQFPFKK
+124 FLPEQFPFKK

-156 RNSKSQPIN
+156 RNNKSQPIN

-172 IEDYRNPRV
+172 IEDHRNPRV
-181 FQIGV
+181 FQIGI

-191 SSKINGSSIPRVY
+191 SSKINGSSIPRAY

-284 LNLGSFTKLYKLKTF
+284 LNLGSFTKLYKLETF
-299 SKSTIVNADVSGVLN
+299 SNSTIVNAGVSGILN

-345 VKIAIKD
+345 VKIAIRD
-352 VDWHDNTIEFN
+352 VEWNDSTIEFN

-392 IVKSKKDRSG
+392 IIKSKKDRSG

-476 LLKEDEYISIPLTK
+476 ILKEDEYISIPLTK

-503 SLFTKTKRIDAFFD
+503 SLFNKTKRIDAFFD
-517 GEIERIIKLDLDPIV
+517 GEIERIIQVNLDPIV
-532 ASPNKQKNI
+532 ASPSKQTNI
-541 LSNDKNCS
+541 VSNDKNCS
-549 VQITNNSLYDTS
+549 IQITNNSLYDTS
-561 LIWIEKINHPVE
+561 LVWIEKINHPVE
-573 PKGGIRLSSVYQL
+573 PKGGTRLSSVYQL

-629 SMHSNR
+629 SMHTNR

-665 NGGKFHYKDLKTIS
+665 NRGRFHYKDLKTIS
-679 IIADDYLSGLNSN
+679 VIADDYLSGLNSD
-692 EKSMEIKLDGLT
+692 EKSMNMKLDDIP
-704 VRFAFQPIKKE
+704 VRYAFQPIKKE

-724 DAGEHTI
+724 EAGEHTM
-731 EYKISDLA
+731 EYKISDQA
-739 GNTVS
+739 GNTIS
-744 GLSTF
+744 GMSTF
-749 LVD
+749 MVD

>member
-1 MKKIHYLF
+1 MKQIHYLF

-181 FQIGV
+181 FQIGI

-517 GEIERIIKLDLDPIV
+517 GEIERIIQLDLDPIV
-532 ASPNKQKNI
+532 ASPNKQKSI

-692 EKSMEIKLDGLT
+692 EKSMEIKLDGLL
-704 VRFAFQPIKKE
+704 VRYAFQPIKKE

>member
-1 MKKIHYLF
+1 
-9 IILALFSFTYSQNYH
+9 
-24 WPTIGSKAMSSNF
+24 
-37 GEFRDGGYHMGIDI
+37 
-51 KTLEETGWPVYAV
+51 
-64 DDGYISRMVTNFSGY
+64 MVTNFSGY

-517 GEIERIIKLDLDPIV
+517 GEIERIIQLDLDPIV
-532 ASPNKQKNI
+532 ASPNKQKSI

-692 EKSMEIKLDGLT
+692 EKSMEIKLDGLL
-704 VRFAFQPIKKE
+704 VRYAFQPIKKE